1 MFKIKEYLHKFD
13 NQPCPKCG
21 KRCISYSQ
29 RKAALSLRIEI
40 NDVCPDCKTEIII
53 YHNKI
58 SNIIRLIVYINIFLL
73 MSISFCISDLYFLTN
88 LANCFIFLNIFF
100 RNTIYIP
107 FSIIEIKD
115 EVKIIYY
122 KRKRYFRL
130 ILFIIAIAILCILYY
145 NNIYLELSKGF
156 YA

>member
-1 MFKIKEYLHKFD
+1 MYQIQEYLHKFD
-13 NQPCPKCG
+13 SQPCPKCG
-21 KRCISYSQ
+21 KICISYSQ
-29 RKAALSLRIEI
+29 RRAALSLRIEI
-40 NDVCPDCKTEIII
+40 SDICPECGTEIMI
-53 YHNKI
+53 YHNRI
-58 SNIIRLIVYINIFLL
+58 SNIIRLIVYINIFVL

-107 FSIIEIKD
+107 FSIVEIKD
-115 EVKIIYY
+115 EIKAICY
-122 KRKRYFRL
+122 KRKRYLRL
-130 ILFIIAIAILCILYY
+130 ILFIIAIVILFVLYY